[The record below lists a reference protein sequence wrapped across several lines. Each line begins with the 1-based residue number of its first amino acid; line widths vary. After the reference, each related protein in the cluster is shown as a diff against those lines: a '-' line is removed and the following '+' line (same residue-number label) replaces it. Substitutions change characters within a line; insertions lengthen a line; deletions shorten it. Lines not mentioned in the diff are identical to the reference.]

1 MSDPIARY
9 ATENTTV
16 QDRLRAL
23 GCCVIVPTY
32 NNVDTIISVLE
43 DVKAHCDDVFA
54 VCDGPTD
61 GTAEAVRAFP
71 GIRVLDYTPNRGK
84 GFALRTGFEA
94 ARKEGFRHAIT
105 LDSDGQHYAKDILTL
120 LEKAEEMPD
129 SLIVGARKMD
139 GADQNKKSGFANR
152 FSNFWFKVETFHSLP
167 DTQSGYRLYPIRKM
181 RNMRFVSTKYE
192 FEVEVLVKAVW
203 RGIKV
208 TSVPVDV
215 YYPPQAERV
224 SHFRPGP
231 DFTRIS
237 LLNTYL
243 VLCAM
248 LYGHWRVIFRALT
261 WTNIKKFIRKNFFDK
276 DEPISIK
283 AASVGW
289 GVFMG
294 IFPVWGFQMLVCGI
308 LAHLFKLNKAISILS
323 SNISSPPFLPLI
335 IYGSYKMGEWVLP
348 PDRETPLDL
357 DVIEADP
364 AQFLVDSSLQYF
376 VGSVLMATACG
387 ALAALASYV
396 LFYLYKKAGIRLARE
411 EKA

>member
-1 MSDPIARY
+1 MPEEHTRY
-9 ATENTTV
+9 AVENTAV
-16 QDRLRAL
+16 RERLHDLA
-23 GCCVIVPTY
+23 CCVIIPTY
-32 NNVDTIISVLE
+32 NNVSSIIQVLE
-43 DVKAHCDDVFA
+43 DVSAYCDDIFV
-54 VCDGPTD
+54 VLDGPTD
-61 GTAEAVRAFP
+61 GTAEVVRAFP
-71 GIRVLDYTPNRGK
+71 GIRTVDYTPNRGK
-84 GFALRTGFEA
+84 GYALRQGFEA

-105 LDSDGQHYAKDILTL
+105 LDSDGQHYAKDIVTL

-129 SLIVGARKMD
+129 SLIVGARKME

-181 RNMRFVSTKYE
+181 KGMRFLSTKYE

-203 RGIKV
+203 RGIPV
-208 TSVPVDV
+208 TSVSVDV
-215 YYPPQAERV
+215 YYPPQSERI

-248 LYGHWRVIFRALT
+248 LYGHWLVIYRALT
-261 WTNIKKFIRKNFFDK
+261 WPNVKKFIRKNFFDK
-276 DEPISIK
+276 DEPIPVK

-294 IFPVWGFQMLVCGI
+294 IFPVWGFQMLLCGV
-308 LAHLFKLNKAISILS
+308 LAHVFRLNKAISVLS
-323 SNISSPPFLPLI
+323 SNISTPPFIPFI
-335 IYGSYKMGEWVLP
+335 IYGSYKVGQWVLP
-348 PDRETPLDL
+348 PEKEMPLDL
-357 DVIEADP
+357 DLIKADP
-364 AQFLVDSSLQYF
+364 GKFLADSTWQYF
-376 VGSVLMATACG
+376 IGSTLLAAACG
-387 ALAALASYV
+387 VLAFVLAYI
-396 LFYLYKKAGIRLARE
+396 LFYAYKKTATKLRKG